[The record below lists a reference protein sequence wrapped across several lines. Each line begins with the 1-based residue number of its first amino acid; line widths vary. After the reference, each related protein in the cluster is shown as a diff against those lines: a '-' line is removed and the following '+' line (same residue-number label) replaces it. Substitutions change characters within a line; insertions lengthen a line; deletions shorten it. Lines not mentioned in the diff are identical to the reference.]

1 MDFDRTDDQKLLAK
15 TVAEFAKK
23 DSTVERFRRLR
34 NAEGEGFDR
43 SVWARM
49 GELGWLAVPFAEEL
63 GGFGGSMVD
72 VGLVLEELGKSLVPE
87 PYLPCVVLAG
97 SALRLAGSA
106 AQQERWLE
114 ALLAGERVLA
124 FAHAERTARYA
135 PEPRETW
142 ARADGEGYVLSG
154 TKVFVLAGH
163 AAEAFVVSARLG
175 DAPALDTAGYI
186 AIRRAGLGPELLA
199 SFDEALAASPP
210 SHPFRYV
217 LNALLVG
224 PLFPLLIALFT
235 ELGFRGFLFREVQG
249 GFWRRSLL
257 IGLAE
262 AAFLAPL
269 GAFGYQF
276 PGTPLLGAGLLA
288 AWALLA
294 SPALVYLRVRS
305 GSVIAVALF
314 RGTLFA
320 MTTIAADLSGAAPAL
335 RPFFG
340 AAGLVALALLLLGLF
355 VHDWRFADVRLMGA
369 GLQKAPSSP

>member
-1 MDFDRTDDQKLLAK
+1 MFAAFLSIALGGPLAVALLFPDVWEAPSELTFFVYVLHQLPVLLA
-15 TVAEFAKK
+15 TLFVQGPLLRQPVLAPLGLTGRPNRWWLVA
-23 DSTVERFRRLR
+23 
-34 NAEGEGFDR
+34 
-43 SVWARM
+43 
-49 GELGWLAVPFAEEL
+49 WLAP
-63 GGFGGSMVD
+63 
-72 VGLVLEELGKSLVPE
+72 
-87 PYLPCVVLAG
+87 VVLL
-97 SALRLAGSA
+97 ALALAVG
-106 AQQERWLE
+106 
-114 ALLAGERVLA
+114 AL
-124 FAHAERTARYA
+124 
-135 PEPRETW
+135 
-142 ARADGEGYVLSG
+142 
-154 TKVFVLAGH
+154 
-163 AAEAFVVSARLG
+163 LG